1 MCINIYQFVET
12 IAILI
17 YIFRNDFPSIHN
29 FDPHTISIVFSFEN
43 TELLYKSFFLNGSNY
58 IAISINVILFSHHFR
73 YVFVE
78 CRPGLY
84 GSTCSVNCSSHCYK
98 KACDQYSKEC
108 LYGCTP
114 GYQKPDCLIRKMY
127 LQPSLFKFSQ

>member
-1 MCINIYQFVET
+1 MISRKSIILIPPQFPLYFHLRTQSYSTKVFFFKREQLYCNIYF
-12 IAILI
+12 
-17 YIFRNDFPSIHN
+17 
-29 FDPHTISIVFSFEN
+29 
-43 TELLYKSFFLNGSNY
+43 
-58 IAISINVILFSHHFR
+58 NVLLFSHHFR

-84 GSTCSVNCSSHCYK
+84 GFTCSVNCSSHCYK
-98 KACDQYSKEC
+98 KDCDQYSKEC

-114 GYQKPDCLIRKMY
+114 GYQTPNCVMRKMY

>member
-1 MCINIYQFVET
+1 MISSQ
-12 IAILI
+12 
-17 YIFRNDFPSIHN
+17 SI
-29 FDPHTISIVFSFEN
+29 ISIPTQFP
-43 TELLYKSFFLNGSNY
+43 LYFHLRTQSYSTKVFFLNGSNY
-58 IAISINVILFSHHFR
+58 IAISINVILFTHHFR

-84 GSTCSVNCSSHCYK
+84 GSTCNLNCSSHCYK